1 MEATKK
7 SFGEVDFLH
16 GSILKALIIFA
27 IPVLVSNIFQQLYN
41 TADTMIVGNFLG
53 DNSLAAIGSCTAIFD
68 LLIGFAMGIGNGM
81 SIVTSRCYGSGDEEL
96 LKKSVAGSLVI
107 WLVCSAIMTIIA
119 VVGIY
124 PLLQLLNTPVDI
136 IDEAYSYIIIISLF
150 IAVMFAYN
158 LCASMMRAIGN
169 SVMPLVF
176 LVVSSVFNIG
186 LDILFITQFNMGIAG
201 AAWATVIAQGCSVI
215 LCVVYVLKKTPMLVP
230 ERRHFN
236 VGKEL
241 YMELLGQGMSMG
253 FMSSI
258 VSVGS
263 VTLQYGINGL
273 GKLVIAGHTTARK
286 IYMFF
291 NMPFI
296 AVAVAASTFVGQNK
310 GANQPKRIRECLRIC
325 YIYDFVMAGIIT
337 VIIYFVAP
345 FLVKLVSGSDSAVV
359 LENGAM
365 YLRVVGPFYAVL
377 GVLIQSRNAL
387 QGIGKKI
394 VPLISSVIECVGKII
409 FVIALI
415 PRFQYMAVIFC
426 EPVIWCVMT
435 AQLLYSLYTNPY
447 IKEAKNS
454 LV

>member
-7 SFGEVDFLH
+7 SFGEVDFLN
-16 GSILKALIIFA
+16 GSIFKALLVFA
-27 IPVLVSNIFQQLYN
+27 IPILVSNIFQQCYN

-68 LLIGFAMGIGNGM
+68 LLIGFATGIGNGL
-81 SIVTSRCYGSGDEEL
+81 SIVTSRSYGSRDEEL
-96 LKKSVAGSLVI
+96 LKKSVAGSIVI
-107 WLVCSAIMTIIA
+107 WFACTVIITIIA
-119 VVGIY
+119 VAGIY
-124 PLLQLLNTPVDI
+124 PLLQLLNTPIDI

-150 IAVMFAYN
+150 IGVMFAYN
-158 LCASMMRAIGN
+158 LCAGMMRAIGN

-215 LCVVYVLKKTPMLVP
+215 LCIVYVLKKTPVLVP
-230 ERRHFN
+230 EKRHFKIE
-236 VGKEL
+236 KEL

-253 FMSSI
+253 FMSCI
-258 VSVGS
+258 VSAGS
-263 VTLQYGINGL
+263 VILQYGINGL

-286 IYMFF
+286 LYMFF

-296 AVAVAASTFVGQNK
+296 AVGVACSNFVGQNR
-310 GANQPKRIRECLRIC
+310 GANQPKRIRECLKIC
-325 YIYDFVMAGIIT
+325 YIYDFIMAAIIT
-337 VIIYFVAP
+337 VVVYFAAP
-345 FLVKLVSGSDSAVV
+345 YLVKLVSGSDSPVV
-359 LENGAM
+359 LGNGAM

-394 VPLISSVIECVGKII
+394 VPLISSVIEFIGKVLFVLI
-409 FVIALI
+409 FI
-415 PRFQYMAVIFC
+415 PKFQYMAVIFC

-435 AQLLYSLYTNPY
+435 IQLLYSLYTNKY
-447 IKEAKNS
+447 IKDAKNS